1 METSQRP
8 MLVFLGICIFSL
20 QWILTHQQVN
30 VALGRKATQ
39 SSLYGNYY
47 YAYFATDG
55 NRASHLLSYSCSCTN
70 IENNPWWR
78 VDLLAVYDISTV
90 VVTNRGDCCP
100 ERINGA
106 EIHIG
111 NSLVNNGNNNP
122 RCVVISSIPAGA
134 SAKYIC
140 NMRGRYVNI
149 IIPNVNQFLTL
160 CEVEVYGRPGYTFIF
175 KSQFHINLKSNR
187 FHNSCKTSTLLTFFV
202 VLTKTAFLRLKF
214 NSSEDLINPI
224 MRDKVLQKMKS
235 ANIQS
240 SVFQLRWTKEP
251 ELETET

>member
-8 MLVFLGICIFSL
+8 MLLFLGIYIFSL

-30 VALGRKATQ
+30 VALGGKATQ
-39 SSLYGNYY
+39 SSLYTNNY

-55 NRASHLLSYSCSCTN
+55 NRESDMLYFSCTHTTV
-70 IENNPWWR
+70 ENNPWWR
-78 VDLLAVYDISTV
+78 VDLLAVHDISTV
-90 VVTNRGDCCP
+90 IITNRGDCCP
-100 ERINGA
+100 ERIDGA

-134 SAKYIC
+134 SAKYMC

-149 IIPNVNQFLTL
+149 IIPNVNQVLTL
-160 CEVEVYGRPGYTFIF
+160 CEVEVYGVP
-175 KSQFHINLKSNR
+175 
-187 FHNSCKTSTLLTFFV
+187 V
-202 VLTKTAFLRLKF
+202 PVTKTAFLRLKF
-214 NSSEDLINPI
+214 NSSEDLVNPT

-235 ANIQS
+235 ASVQS

>member
-30 VALGRKATQ
+30 VALGGKATQ

-55 NRASHLLSYSCSCTN
+55 NRASQLLSYSCTHTN

-90 VVTNRGDCCP
+90 VITNRGDCCP

-122 RCVVISSIPAGA
+122 RCAVISSIPAGA

-149 IIPNVNQFLTL
+149 IIPNVNQVLTL
-160 CEVEVYGRPGYTFIF
+160 CEVEVYGRP
-175 KSQFHINLKSNR
+175 
-187 FHNSCKTSTLLTFFV
+187 